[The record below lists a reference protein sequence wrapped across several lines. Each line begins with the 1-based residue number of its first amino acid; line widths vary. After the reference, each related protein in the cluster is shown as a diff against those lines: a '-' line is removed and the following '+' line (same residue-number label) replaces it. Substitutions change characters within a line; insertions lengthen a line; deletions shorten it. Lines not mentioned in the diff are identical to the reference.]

1 MKEKKR
7 AALEQPT
14 KIIPI
19 QWDATFFFERAVR
32 SLDRYHYDKA
42 LKYFRRAVEYE
53 PDNPVNH
60 CNMAGILSE
69 MGNYEESNR
78 ILNWI
83 VDELDPTMTECHF
96 YMANNYAN
104 MELYE
109 AAEGALVHYLE
120 EDMDGQFLDEA
131 EEMMDLLHFELER
144 PTRLT
149 SIKSREGMVEHDQ
162 ARMLLEEGKFAE
174 AVRILEQIIEA
185 QPDFLAARNN
195 LALAFYYMGLFD
207 KAMDTIREALEIEP
221 GNLHALCNL
230 AIFYQHKSDTEQL
243 APLVEML
250 VKTMPFHQEHVFKLA
265 TTMGIL
271 GEHESAYRHFTRL
284 LKDTSLPQD
293 PCLYHYAAVAACNIG
308 RYAEAE
314 RLWKQAAKLDPDSGI
329 PRYYMEQLELVK
341 GGEHNASISYHY
353 HLPFEEQF
361 KLWENSS
368 DGLPDH
374 MKRDPLVRSS
384 FFWALRH
391 GDQHTKLQVIQA
403 LGMIADNE
411 VKDVLRSFLLEKD
424 EDDYLKRIAIFVLR
438 TIGVQEPLQAVL
450 EGKSTVIEPNR
461 VPSRLPV
468 WEQKWQDVVETAL
481 VRMNKHYD
489 LVQQHDLMT
498 LWVEFLS
505 RVYPDVP
512 KLTKVEGWAAALE
525 YLTAK
530 MHRRTISYHEVSQRY
545 NTSIATVSKNVKKID
560 EVCGIKEKMKSLS
573 SVFSI
578 TDVQSASDSDTDTD
592 SDLLE

>member
-1 MKEKKR
+1 MKGKKR
-7 AALEQPT
+7 VAVDQQT
-14 KIIPI
+14 KVIPI

-32 SLDRYHYDKA
+32 SLDRFHYDKA

-78 ILNWI
+78 ILGWI

-104 MELYE
+104 MEQYE
-109 AAEGALVHYLE
+109 AAEGSLIQYLE
-120 EDMDGQFLDEA
+120 EDAEGQFLDEA
-131 EEMMDLLHFELER
+131 EEMMDLLHFELDR

-149 SIKSREGMVEHDQ
+149 NIKSREGMVEHDQ
-162 ARMLLEEGKFAE
+162 ARTLLEEGKFTE
-174 AVRILEQIIEA
+174 AVRILEQIIEG
-185 QPDFLAARNN
+185 QPEFLAARNN
-195 LALAFYYMGLFD
+195 LALAYYYMGLFD
-207 KAMDTIREALEIEP
+207 KAMETIREVLNLES

-230 AIFYQHKSDTEQL
+230 AIFYQHAGDEESLK
-243 APLVEML
+243 PLIEL
-250 VKTMPFHQEHVFKLA
+250 LNKTVPFHQEHVFKLA

-271 GEHESAYRHFTRL
+271 GEHGSAYKHFTRL
-284 LKDTSLPQD
+284 LKDSELHQD

-308 RYAEAE
+308 RLQEAE
-314 RLWKQAAKLDPDSGI
+314 RLWKQTIKLDPVSGI
-329 PRYYMEQLELVK
+329 PHYYMEQLELVRS
-341 GGEHNASISYHY
+341 GQQTAPISYHY

-361 KLWENSS
+361 KLWEKSS
-368 DGLPDH
+368 DGIPDH
-374 MKRDPLVRSS
+374 LKRDPLVRSS

-403 LGMIADNE
+403 LGMIADGE
-411 VKDVLRSFLLEKD
+411 VKDVLRTFLLEPD

-438 TIGVQEPLQAVL
+438 TIGVQEPLHAVL
-450 EGKSTVIEPNR
+450 EGKETVIEPNR

-468 WEQKWQDVVETAL
+468 WEDKWQAVVEDAL
-481 VRMNKHYD
+481 AKMSKHYD

-512 KLTKVEGWAAALE
+512 KLTKPEGWAAALE

-530 MHRRTISYHEVSQRY
+530 MHRRAISYHEVSLRY
-545 NTSIATVSKNVKKID
+545 GTSIATVSKNVKIID
-560 EVCGIKEKMKSLS
+560 EACGIKEKMKSIS
-573 SVFSI
+573 SVFS
-578 TDVQSASDSDTDTD
+578 TQ
-592 SDLLE
+592 EMQEE

>member
-1 MKEKKR
+1 MKGKKR
-7 AALEQPT
+7 VAVDQQT
-14 KIIPI
+14 KVIPI

-32 SLDRYHYDKA
+32 SLDRFHYDKA

-78 ILNWI
+78 ILGWI

-96 YMANNYAN
+96 YMANNFAN
-104 MELYE
+104 MEQYE
-109 AAEGALVHYLE
+109 AAESSLIRYLE
-120 EDMDGQFLDEA
+120 EDSEGQFLDEA
-131 EEMMDLLHFELER
+131 EDMMDLLHFELER

-149 SIKSREGMVEHDQ
+149 NIKSREGMVEHDL
-162 ARMLLEEGKFAE
+162 ARTLLEEGKFTE
-174 AVRILEQIIEA
+174 AVRILEKIIEG

-195 LALAFYYMGLFD
+195 LALAYYYMGMFD
-207 KAMDTIREALEIEP
+207 KAMDTIHEVLEIES

-230 AIFYQHKSDTEQL
+230 AIFYQHKNDEQSL
-243 APLVEML
+243 KPLVEL
-250 VKTMPFHQEHVFKLA
+250 LTKTVPFHQEHVFKLA

-271 GEHESAYRHFTRL
+271 GEHGAAYKHFIRL
-284 LKDTSLPQD
+284 LKDAELHQD
-293 PCLYHYAAVAACNIG
+293 PSLYHYAAVAACNIG
-308 RYAEAE
+308 RLQEAE
-314 RLWKQAAKLDPDSGI
+314 RLWKQTIKLDPTSGI
-329 PRYYMEQLELVK
+329 PHYYMEQLELVRS
-341 GGEHNASISYHY
+341 GQQTGSISYHY

-361 KLWENSS
+361 KLWEKSS
-368 DGLPDH
+368 DGIPDH
-374 MKRDPLVRSS
+374 LKRDPLVRSS

-403 LGMIADNE
+403 LGMIADSE
-411 VKDVLRSFLLEKD
+411 VKDVLQTFLLEQD

-438 TIGVQEPLQAVL
+438 TIGVQESLRVVL
-450 EGKSTVIEPNR
+450 EGKETVIEPNR

-468 WEQKWQDVVETAL
+468 WEEKWQAVVEMAL
-481 VRMNKHYD
+481 GRMSKQYD

-512 KLTKVEGWAAALE
+512 KLTKPEGWAAALE

-530 MHRRTISYHEVSQRY
+530 MHRRAISYHEVSIRY
-545 NTSIATVSKNVKKID
+545 GTSIATVSKNVKLID
-560 EVCGIKEKMKSLS
+560 EVCGIKEKMRTIS
-573 SVFSI
+573 SVFS
-578 TDVQSASDSDTDTD
+578 TQELQD
-592 SDLLE
+592 E

>member
-1 MKEKKR
+1 MKGKKR
-7 AALEQPT
+7 AATADPKT
-14 KIIPI
+14 KIIPV

-53 PDNPVNH
+53 PENPVNH

-69 MGNYEESNR
+69 MGNYEESNK
-78 ILNWI
+78 ILHWI
-83 VDELDPTMTECHF
+83 VDVLDPTMTECHF

-104 MELYE
+104 MEQYE

-120 EDMDGQFLDEA
+120 EDADGQYLDEA
-131 EEMMDLLHFELER
+131 EEMMELLDYELER
-144 PTRLT
+144 PTRVT
-149 SIKSREGMVEHDQ
+149 SIKAREGLFEHDQ
-162 ARMLLEEGKFAE
+162 ARTLLEEGKFTE
-174 AVRILEQIIEA
+174 AVRLLEDIIAA
-185 QPDFLAARNN
+185 QPEFLAARNN
-195 LALAFYYMGLFD
+195 LALAYYYMGLFD
-207 KAMDTIREALEIEP
+207 KAMGTIHEALDIDA

-230 AIFYQHKSDTEQL
+230 AIFYQHAEDEKSL
-243 APLVEML
+243 APLVEL
-250 VKTMPFHQEHVFKLA
+250 LRKTAPFHEEHVFKLA

-271 GEHESAYRHFTRL
+271 GEHEAAYRHFLRL
-284 LKDTSLPQD
+284 LKDPDLNQD

-308 RYAEAE
+308 RFHEAE
-314 RLWKQAAKLDPDSGI
+314 RLWRQTAKLDPKSNI

-341 GGEHNASISYHY
+341 QGQHKSTVSYHY

-374 MKRDPLVRSS
+374 LKRDPLVRSS

-391 GDQHTKLQVIQA
+391 GDRNTKLQVIQA

-411 VKDVLRSFLLEKD
+411 VKDALKAFLIEPG

-438 TIGVQEPLQAVL
+438 TIDVQEPLQAVL
-450 EGKSTVIEPNR
+450 EGKATVIEPNR

-468 WEQKWQDVVETAL
+468 WEAKWQEVVEAAL
-481 VRMNKHYD
+481 SRMNKRYD
-489 LVQQHDLMT
+489 LIQQHDLMT

-512 KLTKVEGWAAALE
+512 KLSKVEGWAAALE

-530 MHRRTISYHEVSQRY
+530 MHRRTISYHEVSVRY
-545 NTSIATVSKNVKKID
+545 GTSIATVSKNAKRID
-560 EVCGIKEKMKSLS
+560 QVCGIKEKMRSIN
-573 SVFSI
+573 SVFAP
-578 TDVQSASDSDTDTD
+578 DEP
-592 SDLLE
+592 LE